1 MTNREDLK
9 NAFRRLDRVRD
20 ELFDLVLDEPIE
32 ILDKN
37 GAGVLLE
44 VSTMEELYDL
54 EDGTVLSHNG
64 ETFTKTT
71 RGDWSTSSGTV
82 DNHQMFKYLLFG
94 DEFKCVY
101 DPGIDG

>member
-9 NAFRRLDRVRD
+9 NAFRRLEKVRD
-20 ELFDLVLDEPIE
+20 ALFELDLDEPIE

-44 VSTMEELYDL
+44 VSNMEELYDL
-54 EDGTVLSHNG
+54 ENGTTLSYAG
-64 ETFTKTT
+64 ESFTKTV
-71 RGDWSTSSGTV
+71 RGDWSTSSGVV
-82 DNHQMFKYLLFG
+82 DNYQMFKYLLFG
-94 DEFKCVY
+94 DSFKCVY

>member
-44 VSTMEELYDL
+44 ISNFEELYDL
-54 EDGTVLSHNG
+54 EDGTILSYNG
-64 ETFTKTT
+64 KTFTKMA
-71 RGDWSTSSGTV
+71 RGDWTTPSGVV
-82 DNHQMFKYLLFG
+82 DNYQMFNFLLFN
-94 DEFKCVY
+94 DQFKCVY
-101 DPGIDG
+101 DPGVDE